1 MASRER
7 TPKKNVAAAACYRVC
22 ASLLVTSCALLL
34 LSGCGFHLRGVGEEQ
49 QLPESLS
56 SLRLRQVNIEGLS
69 LKREMERALK
79 TQARV
84 QVVGEDKSVPVLT
97 LYDERSDTRAISVGR
112 DVRVSE
118 FLLHYQVGFDVRDA
132 SGKELVKRQDVT
144 LQRTFS
150 FDKNAVLAMERE
162 AEEMRARMREDA
174 VQQIIRRLAA
184 SRT

>member
-1 MASRER
+1 MQHI
-7 TPKKNVAAAACYRVC
+7 P
-22 ASLLVTSCALLL
+22 LLL
-34 LSGCGFHLRGVGEEQ
+34 LITCYLLIGLSGCGFHLRGVGEQQ
-49 QLPESLS
+49 QLPENLS
-56 SLRLRQVNIEGLS
+56 SLRVRQVNVEGLS
-69 LKREMERALK
+69 LRHEMERVLK

-84 QVVGEDKSVPVLT
+84 QVVGEDRTAPVLT
-97 LYDERSDTRAISVGR
+97 LYDERSDTRAVSVDR

-118 FLLHYQVGFDVRDA
+118 FLLRYQVGFDVRDA
-132 SGKELVKRQDVT
+132 SGKELVKRQEIV

-184 SRT
+184 VRV

>member
-1 MASRER
+1 ML
-7 TPKKNVAAAACYRVC
+7 
-22 ASLLVTSCALLL
+22 SLITCHLLL
-34 LSGCGFHLRGVGEEQ
+34 DISGCGFHLRGVGEKQ
-49 QLPESLS
+49 QLPENLS
-56 SLRLRQVNIEGLS
+56 SLRVRQVNVEGLS

-79 TQARV
+79 SQARV
-84 QVVGEDKSVPVLT
+84 QVVSEDQAVPVLT
-97 LYDERSDTRAISVGR
+97 LYNERAETRAVSVDQ

-118 FLLHYQVGFDVRDA
+118 FLLRYQVGFDVRDA
-132 SGKELVKRQDVT
+132 SGKELVKRQEIT

-184 SRT
+184 VRT